1 MTPKLLLAVAAGG
14 AIGSALRFAAMSWV
28 SRLAGPGFPWGT
40 LAVNILGSFI
50 MGVLVEVVALRWDM
64 SEATRALLFVGVLGG
79 FTTFSTFS
87 LDLISLIERQQGTA
101 ALLYGA
107 GSVVLG
113 LFALVG
119 GLQAARWGLS

>member
-14 AIGSALRFAAMSWV
+14 AVGSVARYVMMSATA
-28 SRLAGPGFPWGT
+28 RLVGPGFPLGT
-40 LAVNILGSFI
+40 LAVNLLGSFI
-50 MGVLVEVVALRWDM
+50 MGVLVEAAALRWDM
-64 SEATRALLFVGVLGG
+64 SEATRVLLFVGVLGG

-87 LDLISLIERQQGTA
+87 LDLVTLIERQQGTA
-101 ALLYGA
+101 ALLYGGA
-107 GSVVLG
+107 SVVLG

>member
-14 AIGSALRFAAMSWV
+14 AIGSALRFATMSWV

-64 SEATRALLFVGVLGG
+64 SETTRALVFVGVLGG